1 MFNWA
6 TAGTLAYVGSWL
18 VFIAALFIVP
28 RNRKPSSATAWLM
41 LIFLLPYLG
50 LLIFF
55 LIGNPKLSPRRR
67 AQQRTADEFVGK
79 AIEQAKQDPELVPV
93 FVPLVSARDEPYVRL
108 NANLGG
114 MPAFGGNTVEL
125 LPDYDGA
132 INCIAQAIDT
142 AERYVHVEYFILA
155 MDKTTEPVFV
165 AMENAVKRGV
175 KVRVLLDHLGSVSYP
190 GRKEMLARMD
200 QAGIEWHWMLKVGGI
215 GDKWNRPDLRNHRK
229 IVVVDG
235 ATGFTGSQNMIDKT
249 YLVAAN
255 LKRGLYYVELVA
267 QVTGPAVAQLD
278 AVFRTDWY
286 AETNTLLTREYD
298 PQLAPNFAVTGD
310 MLCQVLPSGS
320 GYDNDNNLKL
330 FTSLIHAAQHKLTIT
345 NPYFVPD
352 DSLMT
357 AVTGAAQRDV
367 DVTFITS
374 TIADQF
380 LVAHAQSS
388 FYEELLRA
396 GVKIQRYHPPVVLH
410 AKHMTIDDD
419 IAIIGS
425 SNLDLRSF
433 TLNMEV
439 SLVVYDKRVV
449 ADLRQVE
456 AGYLRNATPLRLD
469 EWSNSSADQQAVRQ
483 SGAPDRGAAV
493 KAPDNE
499 RSEDV

>member
-1 MFNWA
+1 MNVNWA
-6 TAGTLAYVGSWL
+6 AVGWVAYLAQWI
-18 VFIAALFIVP
+18 VFFAALFFVP

-41 LIFLLPYLG
+41 LIFLVPFLG
-50 LLIFF
+50 LLIF
-55 LIGNPKLSPRRR
+55 LVLGSPKLSPRRR
-67 AQQRTADEFVGK
+67 AQQRTADEAVGK
-79 AIEQAKQDPELVPV
+79 VVAQAKQDPNLAPV
-93 FVPLVSARDEPYVRL
+93 FAPTIPARYEPFVRL

-114 MPAFGGNTVEL
+114 MPAFGGNTVTL

-132 INCIAQAIDT
+132 IIGIAQAIEK

-155 MDKTTEPVFV
+155 MDTTTEPVFV

-190 GRKEMLARMD
+190 GRKDMIARMD
-200 QAGIEWHWMLKVGGI
+200 AAGIDWHWMLKVGGV

-235 ATGFTGSQNMIDKT
+235 VAGFTGSQNMIDKT

-255 LKRGLYYVELVA
+255 LKRGLYYIELVA
-267 QVTGPAVAQLD
+267 HVTGPVVAQLD

-286 AETNTLLTREYD
+286 AETHEVLSRETD
-298 PQLAPNFAVTGD
+298 PRLAATFAATGD
-310 MLCQVLPSGS
+310 VLCQVLPSGS

-439 SLVVYDKRVV
+439 SLVVYDTRVV
-449 ADLRQVE
+449 AALQEVE
-456 AGYLRNATPLRLD
+456 AGYLRNATPLRLH
-469 EWSNSSADQQAVRQ
+469 EWKERPQSSKLFDNLARLT
-483 SGAPDRGAAV
+483 AALQ
-493 KAPDNE
+493 
-499 RSEDV
+499 